1 MRQPPARVLFL
12 GHQLIAMPVFGM
24 CGLMLYLWSQ
34 NPDAWL
40 VGVGAIIAGLWTN
53 RAQDTANQYR
63 RWRKAWDG
71 MAEPAAKYPLMPQ
84 LAKALI
90 AVLVVGGF
98 VLADQG
104 GIAVP
109 AGDGS
114 ALVGL
119 VILCLPVVGF
129 WMLVR
134 RFWSDRSVRARAT
147 TIAPVTVA
155 VRRAAF
161 AVPSLEAAYRSLPEH
176 SERAMRS

>member
-12 GHQLIAMPVFGM
+12 GHPLVATPVFGM
-24 CGLMLYLWSQ
+24 CGFMLYLWSQ
-34 NPDAWL
+34 HPDAWL

-71 MAEPAAKYPLMPQ
+71 MAEPSAKASSMPQ
-84 LAKALI
+84 LVKALI

-109 AGDGS
+109 AGDGQ
-114 ALVGL
+114 ALVALAILGL
-119 VILCLPVVGF
+119 PMVGVV
-129 WMLVR
+129 MLVR
-134 RFWSDRSVRARAT
+134 CFWSGRSARAKAAAT
-147 TIAPVTVA
+147 APVKVA
-155 VRRAAF
+155 VTRAAF
-161 AVPSLEAAYRSLPEH
+161 PVPSLETAYRSLPEH
-176 SERAMRS
+176 SERAMRP